1 MSAPLDAGE
10 IAAGRD
16 NDRIGTRVVLAE
28 AGMRVWHLILRPGET
43 IPAHR
48 HDRPY
53 LWTVLTDGKGLARY
67 GDGRIVEH
75 DYKAG
80 ETKCFPDLSP
90 DTAFVHD
97 LTNIGTTQL
106 TFVTVEFA
114 R

>member
-1 MSAPLDAGE
+1 MIAPLSASE

-16 NDRIGTRVVLAE
+16 NDRIGTELVLAE
-28 AGMRVWHLILRPGET
+28 NGMRVWHLILMPGET

-53 LWTVLTDGKGLARY
+53 LWTVLTDSKGRSRY

-80 ETKCFPDLSP
+80 ETKSFPDLSP
-90 DTAFVHD
+90 GNAFVHD
-97 LTNIGTTQL
+97 LSNIGTTQL
-106 TFVTVEFA
+106 TFVTVEFD